1 METNFKLDSFK
12 SIRNYIH
19 NYLALTK
26 PEVRSIVDEQVK
38 QIVKEEVTK
47 YFNDEE
53 RLKSMIEKEIVRQL
67 RYAKE
72 VDQERRS
79 FIISTMDAIY
89 NKIDQTIHEEVC
101 NRLIIKLKEEEDG
114 EEVWGLYEST

>member
-26 PEVRSIVDEQVK
+26 PEVRSIVEEQVK

-89 NKIDQTIHEEVC
+89 NRIDQTIHEEVC

-114 EEVWGLYEST
+114 EEV